1 MGLPWMLRSHCVVR
15 RPDMAYNKRCRTQ
28 QGEFHPDLW
37 LLSRQLPVHAS
48 SYKHRNDNRH
58 NAGHRHSSS
67 IHELRRVVAMGIHH
81 NAVHIHSSRPPREEI
96 FLKKKEADPKGSVSC
111 ILYGDDEL
119 SEGSAR
125 VPLRFIH
132 PSELRSFGSRS
143 RGRGRPRSVRAFRQL
158 SSDLH

>member
-1 MGLPWMLRSHCVVR
+1 M
-15 RPDMAYNKRCRTQ
+15 KKI
-28 QGEFHPDLW
+28 
-37 LLSRQLPVHAS
+37 LLITIALVIA
-48 SYKHRNDNRH
+48 
-58 NAGHRHSSS
+58 
-67 IHELRRVVAMGIHH
+67 VVADAQKMTYIGNKAIATCEVIRIAEPGGDGYYHQVPDF
-81 NAVHIHSSRPPREEI
+81 N
-96 FLKKKEADPKGSVSC
+96 EADPKGSVSC